1 MTSPVTVCETG
12 SEACPAIALLESACF
27 DVPWSIAAVR
37 SLLDDGLTRVWV
49 ARTSSGVVGAA
60 LLRIVAGEG
69 ELLRIAVHPESQR
82 QGIGR
87 VLLRA
92 VLSAIADACPL
103 GVYLEVR
110 ASNVAARHLYAR
122 EGFVERGRRRDYY
135 DAPREDA
142 ILMHWRPAGGAV
154 DGPVDGL

>member
-1 MTSPVTVCETG
+1 MTPPVTVCETG
-12 SEACPAIALLESACF
+12 VEACPAIAVLERACF

-49 ARTSSGVVGAA
+49 AQASSVVVGAA

-69 ELLRIAVHPESQR
+69 ELLRIAVHPDRQR
-82 QGIGR
+82 LGIGR
-87 VLLRA
+87 ALLRA

-122 EGFVERGRRRDYY
+122 QGFVESGRRRDYY

-142 ILMHWRPAGGAV
+142 ILMHWRPAAAAF
-154 DGPVDGL
+154 DGL